1 MTSTTNASSTAE
13 DAWEKAAR
21 VGYVVSGLLHF
32 LIGILA
38 FQLAFGNTGK
48 SADQSGALS
57 ALAKEPFGAAV
68 LWLSVV
74 GFVALGVW
82 QFAKA
87 AHVGHAQG
95 DQSSST
101 GDRLKAIGR
110 AVVYLALA
118 VAAFSWTSG
127 GGSSSKDQ
135 TQGLTADLLKMPAGQ
150 LIVGAIGL
158 AVIGVGIYHVV
169 KGWREKFLED
179 LTRLPSG
186 HAGRGTRWAGKIGYV
201 AKGVALAVVG
211 GLFVT
216 AAVQHDASE
225 ASGLDGAM
233 HALKETPVG
242 PVLLVL
248 VALGLMAFGVYCFVR
263 ARYGRL

>member
-1 MTSTTNASSTAE
+1 MTSTASVSGTAE

-21 VGYVVSGLLHF
+21 VGFAVSGLLHL
-32 LIGILA
+32 LIGVLA
-38 FQLAFGNTGK
+38 FQLAFGDSGE

-57 ALAKEPFGAAV
+57 TVADEPFGAAV
-68 LWLSVV
+68 LWISVV
-74 GFVALGVW
+74 GFLALGAW

-87 AHVGHAQG
+87 AHVGHSRG
-95 DQSSST
+95 ESST

-118 VAAFSWTSG
+118 VAAFGWTSG

-135 TQGLTADLLKMPAGQ
+135 TQGLTADLLEMPGGQ
-150 LIVGAIGL
+150 VLVGAIGV
-158 AVIGVGIYHVV
+158 AVVGVGIYHVV
-169 KGWREKFLED
+169 KGWRKKFLED
-179 LTRLPSG
+179 LTGLPRG
-186 HAGRGTRWAGKIGYV
+186 QAGRGTLWAGTVGYV
-201 AKGVALAVVG
+201 AKGVALGVVG
-211 GLFVT
+211 ALFVV

-233 HALKETPVG
+233 HTLKESPAG
-242 PVLLVL
+242 PVLLAL
-248 VALGLMAFGVYCFVR
+248 VAVGLMAFGVYCFVR

>member
-1 MTSTTNASSTAE
+1 MTSTTNVSETAE

-21 VGYVVSGLLHF
+21 VGFVVSGLLHF

-38 FQLAFGNTGK
+38 FQLAFGDSGG

-57 ALAKEPFGAAV
+57 AVAKEPFGAAV
-68 LWLSVV
+68 LWISVV
-74 GFVALGVW
+74 GFIALGVW
-82 QFAKA
+82 QLAKA
-87 AHVGHAQG
+87 AHVGHAHG
-95 DQSSST
+95 AHST

-135 TQGLTADLLKMPAGQ
+135 TQGLTSDLLKMPAGQ

-158 AVIGVGIYHVV
+158 AIIGVGVYHVV

-186 HAGRGTRWAGKIGYV
+186 HAGRGTRWAGKIGYI

-225 ASGLDGAM
+225 SSGLDGAM
-233 HALKETPVG
+233 HALKETPAG

-248 VALGLMAFGVYCFVR
+248 VAIGLMAFGVYCFVR